1 MEPYAKLIRD
11 RKTPQMST
19 AAKPQNSQPTD
30 MQAFAFVQSLAAE
43 LSKGKVELPSFP
55 DIALRVRKVLS
66 DENVSQDM
74 VVRVVGS
81 EPALAARLMQIG
93 NSAAL
98 NFSGKPITELRTA
111 ISRMGFNMVRS
122 AAIAFAMSQLK
133 KQDALKG
140 LEKPLEDLWKRSAA
154 VAAMSHA
161 VARRYSKVNPDTA
174 LLAGLL
180 HGIGQLYILTRSAQ
194 HPGLFAN
201 QAAYTAI
208 VRDWHSAIAKALLE
222 NWEMAEEVIE
232 AVSNFEDLE
241 RAHSGPVDLTDVVT
255 VGNLLAAFKDHPET
269 IELNMHDVAA
279 CKRMQIDRASYEQ
292 LIDESEHEIDTLR
305 QALGA

>member
-1 MEPYAKLIRD
+1 
-11 RKTPQMST
+11 MST

-201 QAAYTAI
+201 QATYTAI

-241 RAHSGPVDLTDVVT
+241 RVHSGPVDLTDVVT

>member
-1 MEPYAKLIRD
+1 
-11 RKTPQMST
+11 
-19 AAKPQNSQPTD
+19 
-30 MQAFAFVQSLAAE
+30 
-43 LSKGKVELPSFP
+43 
-55 DIALRVRKVLS
+55 
-66 DENVSQDM
+66 
-74 VVRVVGS
+74 
-81 EPALAARLMQIG
+81 
-93 NSAAL
+93 
-98 NFSGKPITELRTA
+98 
-111 ISRMGFNMVRS
+111 MVRS

-140 LEKPLEDLWKRSAA
+140 LEKPLEDLGKRSAA

-194 HPGLFAN
+194 HPGLFAD
-201 QAAYTAI
+201 QAAYSQI

-222 NWEMAEEVIE
+222 NWEMTEEVVS
-232 AVSNFEDLE
+232 AVSEYEDME
-241 RAHSGPVDLTDVVT
+241 RQHTGPVDLTDIVA
-255 VGNLLAAFKDHPET
+255 VGNLLAVFKDHPDT

-279 CKRMQIDRASYEQ
+279 CKRMKIDRASYEQ
-292 LIDESEHEIDTLR
+292 LIDESEQEIDALR

>member
-1 MEPYAKLIRD
+1 MGPYAKLNRD
-11 RKTPQMST
+11 RKTAQMTT
-19 AAKPQNSQPTD
+19 AAKNQNAGPTD
-30 MQAFAFVQSLAAE
+30 TQAFAFVQSLATE

-66 DENVSQDM
+66 DDNVTQDM

-98 NFSGKPITELRTA
+98 NFSGKTITELRTA
-111 ISRMGFNMVRS
+111 IARMGFNMVRS

-133 KQDALKG
+133 KQDSLKG

-154 VAAMSHA
+154 VAAMSYA
-161 VARRYSKVNPDTA
+161 VARRFSKVNPDTA

-194 HPGLFAN
+194 HPGLFEN
-201 QAAYTAI
+201 QASYTAI

-222 NWEMAEEVIE
+222 NWEMAEEVVE

-241 RAHSGPVDLTDVVT
+241 RAHTGPVDLTDVVT
-255 VGNLLAAFKDHPET
+255 VGNLLAAFKDHPES

-279 CKRMQIDRASYEQ
+279 CKRMKLDRAVYEQ
-292 LIDESEHEIDTLR
+292 LIDESEQEIETLR
-305 QALGA
+305 QALGS